1 MAGGDCKYGS
11 GRGDWSSKEARGG
24 HGVSLWKHI
33 QSSWAQF
40 AEHVSFSIGLG
51 DSVSFW
57 LDQWCE
63 EGVLKVLFPD
73 MFRIAQD
80 KRAKVSKYLSWH
92 NDDMVWSVNLVR
104 SLQDWEVEV
113 FLGFMEFLY
122 NQKVKEEMDSMNWK
136 HTKSGLFEVRSFYG
150 LLRGRNDIQFP
161 WKSVWKPKI
170 PSKVAF
176 FLWLAAHDKN
186 LTIDNLRRRR
196 IYVVEWCFMCK
207 RDCET
212 GAHLFLH
219 CAYAWELW
227 SLFFCIFGIQWT
239 MPSTVLN
246 LLACWKRRGLTKDQ
260 NTIWNAIPGCLIWLI
275 WRERNQRAFEDIE
288 RHSVDLKM
296 ILIRTLMDW
305 MTAGSSQVY
314 PSILSFIDDCL

>member
-1 MAGGDCKYGS
+1 M
-11 GRGDWSSKEARGG
+11 
-24 HGVSLWKHI
+24 
-33 QSSWAQF
+33 
-40 AEHVSFSIGLG
+40 SFSIGSG

-57 LDQWCE
+57 LDEWCE
-63 EGVLKVLFPD
+63 EGVLKGLFPD
-73 MFRIAQD
+73 IFSIAQD
-80 KRAKVSKYLSWH
+80 KRAKVSNYLSWH

-113 FLGFMEFLY
+113 FLGLMKFLY
-122 NQKVKEEMDSMNWK
+122 NQKVKKEEMDSMNWK

-150 LLRGRNDIQFP
+150 LLKGRSDIQFP

-186 LTIDNLRRRR
+186 LTIDNLRQRRL
-196 IYVVEWCFMCK
+196 YVVEWCFMCK

-219 CAYAWELW
+219 CEYAWELW
-227 SLFFCIFGIQWT
+227 SLVFCIFGIQWT
-239 MPSTVLN
+239 MPSTVSN

-260 NTIWNAIPGCLIWLI
+260 NTIWNAIPGCLMWLI
-275 WRERNQRAFEDIE
+275 WRE
-288 RHSVDLKM
+288 
-296 ILIRTLMDW
+296 
-305 MTAGSSQVY
+305 
-314 PSILSFIDDCL
+314 